1 MQQLNKEKI
10 MIVFWFVIVL
20 LVGSFIAGMLLKDF
34 IINSITKFMNK
45 IKSFFVK
52 GE

>member
-1 MQQLNKEKI
+1 MV
-10 MIVFWFVIVL
+10 VFL
-20 LVGSFIAGMLLKDF
+20 LVIILLVISFIAGMLLKDF

>member
-1 MQQLNKEKI
+1 
-10 MIVFWFVIVL
+10 MIVFWLVIILIVA
-20 LVGSFIAGMLLKDF
+20 SFIAGMLFKDLV
-34 IINSITKFMNK
+34 IKYITKFINK

>member
-1 MQQLNKEKI
+1 
-10 MIVFWFVIVL
+10 MIVFWLVIVL
-20 LVGSFIAGMLLKDF
+20 LVASFIAGMLLKDF
-34 IINSITKFMNK
+34 IINSIAKFMKK

>member
-1 MQQLNKEKI
+1 M
-10 MIVFWFVIVL
+10 MVFWLVIVL
-20 LVGSFIAGMLLKDF
+20 IVTAFIAGMLFKDLV
-34 IINSITKFMNK
+34 IKYVTKFVNK